1 MKKDDTIRVEDMK
14 NLIVFIKSDLYCQDW
29 DDVIEQK
36 IDILDEVDDL
46 LASYLDIEQE
56 LL

>member
-14 NLIVFIKSDLYCQDW
+14 NLIMLIKSDLYCQDW
-29 DDVIEQK
+29 NDVIEQK
-36 IDILDEVDDL
+36 VDILNEVDDL